1 MCGYILSLFHVFDG
15 VNLWCHT
22 QSDLSIVY
30 KNNTKFP
37 VDFLRGVFFF
47 QVVQREDNVIKTLC
61 VNVLPPH
68 LGSSPIGVS

>member
-1 MCGYILSLFHVFDG
+1 MCEYILSLFHVFDS
-15 VNLWCHT
+15 VNLLCRT
-22 QSDLSIVY
+22 QSDLNIVY

-37 VDFLRGVFFF
+37 VDFLRGVFF